1 MKRDNEKNRSRAL
14 RLVEEEVTNLK
25 KSVLYLERIKNG
37 VLPVIG
43 EGSIFA
49 DIMFIGEAPGRKE
62 AETGKPF
69 CGSSG
74 KILDSLLESIEVDRQ
89 HVYVTSIVKDRPPK
103 NRDPFPAEIDIYA
116 PFLDRQIE
124 IIQPKVIATLGRFS
138 MIYIMQKFGL
148 SGDLKTISLTHGKW
162 FEARTGYGKV
172 TIIPLYHPAAAIY
185 NQKLKDTLKKDF
197 QIIKK
202 YAKKKP
208 K

>member
-1 MKRDNEKNRSRAL
+1 M
-14 RLVEEEVTNLK
+14 
-25 KSVLYLERIKNG
+25 ERIKNG